1 MFWFSVQLSLVRM
14 LTYGGVKLQKDISRG
29 KMKVILAICIFS
41 AALRFLIRAVVLTFG
56 IVKFYSLFGH
66 AIYTVL
72 CIKFSG
78 SSSSVSHQKVFCLD
92 LPQPENIVCT
102 RVSTFLSVLSVNPHN
117 CCMYHLC
124 FGSTRFSNFVCESLV
139 SQFIIY
145 SKYGL
150 ASFSDLHCS

>member
-41 AALRFLIRAVVLTFG
+41 AALRLLIRAVVLTFG

-72 CIKFSG
+72 CINFSG
-78 SSSSVSHQKVFCLD
+78 SSSSLSHQKVLCLD
-92 LPQPENIVCT
+92 LPSPKI
-102 RVSTFLSVLSVNPHN
+102 LSVPEFLPF
-117 CCMYHLC
+117 CLC
-124 FGSTRFSNFVCESLV
+124 SQLIPITAACITFALDQARFSNFMCESLV
-139 SQFIIY
+139 SQFIIC